1 MIVILSF
8 RNNQIITLLI
18 DWNKNV
24 KLSNILDW
32 NKLCLAFRKTFSVFV
47 KFLVLPLNEFLDR
60 SENQMQSTFQ
70 KRPPEVFREK
80 QCSLKFHKIH
90 RKILVSS
97 IFSNKAAGLRLQHRC
112 FPENF
117 AKLMRT
123 LPDECF

>member
-80 QCSLKFHKIH
+80 QCS
-90 RKILVSS
+90 
-97 IFSNKAAGLRLQHRC
+97 
-112 FPENF
+112 
-117 AKLMRT
+117 
-123 LPDECF
+123 